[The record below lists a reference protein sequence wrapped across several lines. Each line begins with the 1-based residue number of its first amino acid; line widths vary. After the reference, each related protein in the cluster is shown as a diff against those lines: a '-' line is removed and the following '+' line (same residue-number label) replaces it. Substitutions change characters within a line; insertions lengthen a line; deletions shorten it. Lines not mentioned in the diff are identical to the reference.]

1 MRALFGKPMTAKGHS
16 RKEVE
21 SPLSVLLLHVSVRFA
36 RLFRCELDGEGYGEK
51 RLGLLANWSVDVCV
65 VSRLGRFVLFCE
77 EDSLFTFI
85 ISSGYGRSLAPV
97 LERFH
102 RRREE
107 LARELGLSGI
117 APFSF
122 TTFRFSKRANRH
134 IIGSQNDLIYLLRG
148 YLEDAA
154 LPLEEDRLRKV
165 EDSLN
170 QAPMSY
176 LGMKSPRVALLHR
189 HDTSRNS
196 PTTS

>member
-1 MRALFGKPMTAKGHS
+1 MTAKGHS

>member
-1 MRALFGKPMTAKGHS
+1 MTAKGHS

-85 ISSGYGRSLAPV
+85 ISSGCGRSLAPV

-154 LPLEEDRLRKV
+154 LPLEEDRLQKV